1 MLKNIG
7 LLGMAALVPVVAGC
21 RIQPAGA
28 PGRLIVRGGPLLRA
42 VFTELGSLFESRH
55 PDIALRTD
63 FSCPPCVLAN
73 RAADDMEV
81 DVFVAAGDAELAIL
95 ADSGILDPSTTTAIG
110 STRLVVVVPEGNPH
124 KLRRLEDLERAGV
137 KSIVVGDPDLTSPGR
152 YVRQAFDRIGL
163 WDKLAGKL
171 VLTKTGCEA
180 LKMVAVGHCD
190 AALVYGFCLE
200 EEAGRPEVVA
210 EVPAELHDPI
220 LISLTLGTARAGE
233 PALAFVEFMRSP
245 EAQEILRK
253 HGVAPVPG
261 TASSGQ
267 PESDGA
273 QGG

>member
-1 MLKNIG
+1 VLRRIG
-7 LLGMAALVPVVAGC
+7 LVGMAAVVCSVAGC
-21 RIQPAGA
+21 RSQPADA
-28 PGRLIVRGGPLLRA
+28 PGRLIVRGGPLLRD

-81 DVFVAAGDAELAIL
+81 DVFVAAGDAELAVL
-95 ADSGILDPSTTTAIG
+95 AASGILDPSTTTAIG

-124 KLRRLEDLERAGV
+124 NLGRLEDLDRAEI
-137 KSIVVGDPDLTSPGR
+137 KSIVVGDPDLTSPGQ
-152 YVRQAFDRIGL
+152 YVRQAFEKTGL
-163 WDKLAGKL
+163 WEKLAGKL

-210 EVPAELHDPI
+210 EVPAQLHDPI
-220 LISLTLGTARAGE
+220 LISLTLGTARTGK
-233 PALAFVEFMRSP
+233 PALGFVEFMHSP

-253 HGVAPVPG
+253 HGVGPVPESV
-261 TASSGQ
+261 SSTP
-267 PESDGA
+267 PESDRG
-273 QGG
+273 QPG